1 MKRTHLVALLA
12 AGSLLA
18 CAHQQ
23 TWDAVRPYGVVTVAT
38 LVPPTDL
45 YRVVLQRID
54 GAPAP
59 GSGANRVPPNVSL
72 MRVDRNFDVSDARS
86 DFPLPPGEH
95 RLSLTAIVDRKLSPV
110 YSSPPSRLADK
121 EAGELTLKVEE
132 GKRYFVAAKV
142 NEIQP
147 ERWEAVVYKV
157 EDIPNYAKPEH

>member
-1 MKRTHLVALLA
+1 MKRTHLLPLLA
-12 AGSLLA
+12 ASSLLG
-18 CAHQQ
+18 CAHQG
-23 TWDAVRPYGVVTVAT
+23 TWDAERPYGAVTVAT
-38 LVPPTDL
+38 LVPPTDM

-59 GSGANRVPPNVSL
+59 GGGARRVPPNVSL
-72 MRVDRNFDVSDARS
+72 MRVNQNFDVSDARS
-86 DFPLPPGEH
+86 DFTLPPGEH

-110 YSSPPSRLADK
+110 FSSPPSRLADNA
-121 EAGELTLKVEE
+121 AGELTLKVEE

-157 EDIPNYAKPEH
+157 EDIPNYAKP